1 MQRRAFA
8 WSVAGLA
15 LALSAVQASAQIN
28 PAGVWQCEYGTR
40 NIYRK
45 DAHTVYYQAVFQV
58 MPNGT
63 VQAQGTDGYGGWV
76 GQGQWSLN
84 QDGNGIAFAIRGQKT
99 DPILGTS
106 ILVFDSYMVSATF
119 MNFNQQF
126 PTGDIIASQCQ
137 RMQ

>member
-1 MQRRAFA
+1 MQHRLCAWIFATLAFA
-8 WSVAGLA
+8 LLPGQA
-15 LALSAVQASAQIN
+15 LAQIN
-28 PAGVWQCEYGTR
+28 PTGVWQCEYGTR

-63 VQAQGTDGYGGWV
+63 VLAQGTDGYGGWV

-99 DPILGTS
+99 DPILGSS

>member
-1 MQRRAFA
+1 MLHRACA
-8 WSVAGLA
+8 WIIAGLA
-15 LALSAVQASAQIN
+15 LAMSPGQASAQIN

-45 DAHTVYYQAVFQV
+45 DAHTVYYQAIFQV

-63 VQAQGTDGYGGWV
+63 VQAQGTDGYGNWV
-76 GQGQWSLN
+76 GQGQWSLS
-84 QDGNGIAFAIRGQKT
+84 QDGNGVAFAIRGQKT

-137 RMQ
+137 RTQ